1 MTRTEINCYLTRVCG
16 GVGRSWVE
24 QGARNSAR
32 VAEWQEKAKGTRAD
46 GRKHGQFVKGS
57 HGYHCNWRSFHTHH
71 SQKKQRLC
79 KIRSVDS
86 KQGQPPETPPQ
97 NLSQIPMPG
106 ALWSKGSSGGGNC
119 EAGIVK
125 SYLGDSDDSQIEEHK
140 KGQRDGAYQSPLD
153 P

>member
-1 MTRTEINCYLTRVCG
+1 MVITVT
-16 GVGRSWVE
+16 
-24 QGARNSAR
+24 GAHSTLITHRRNRGSA
-32 VAEWQEKAKGTRAD
+32 
-46 GRKHGQFVKGS
+46 
-57 HGYHCNWRSFHTHH
+57 
-71 SQKKQRLC
+71 

-86 KQGQPPETPPQ
+86 KQGRPPETPPQ
-97 NLSQIPMPG
+97 NLSQIPVPG

-125 SYLGDSDDSQIEEHK
+125 SYLGDSGDSQIEEHK